1 MVVITI
7 IAVKVG
13 AAPDA
18 CGTSRNLWLMFVP
31 EAVKESVE

>member
-1 MVVITI
+1 MAVITI

-18 CGTSRNLWLMFVP
+18 CGNSRNVWLKLVP